1 MTSRINFQSF
11 GQLTKF
17 AFAILVSAFL
27 AACGGGGGGGSS
39 STSSSNPQP
48 TAAADTMVVR
58 VDSGGTRTVAL
69 SADMYIPPASKA
81 LSKPAPEAIA
91 RRPIP
96 NKIDLG
102 APEVSK
108 SKALQQGQQNRPV
121 GVPLQVGF
129 ARESALTSQVQ
140 ETTQLLQWT
149 YLLNGGSVAAL
160 EFKSDT
166 AAAIRIGILIESL
179 PDTATL
185 RFYGNSTQRVVE
197 VTGQLVNSRIKGN
210 VEAGDQSVDG
220 KTYWGPAVE
229 GNTAIFEI
237 ELAPNTQASS
247 VKLSIPKISHLES
260 KPFTKSLELD
270 VNQAKDIG
278 SAGTC
283 NANVSCETPLPP
295 ISNAV
300 AYMFYSKGANSYECT
315 GTLMNDVGSTGTPY
329 FLTAY
334 HCIDSQ
340 TAASTL
346 ETAWFA
352 RTSACATTTINPSA
366 VVYDGANVGAT
377 FLWGQSARS
386 GANGA
391 NPAGTDTSFLRL
403 NVPAP
408 QGAVFAGWTAGAQNT
423 NTSIAAIHH
432 PSGDLQKISKGIID
446 SYSFTSDWGNASN
459 GSFNTLSSVNQNSWP
474 LYRVLWTSGVT
485 EGGSSGGGLF
495 LNYAGNAKLVG
506 QLLGGSSSCQNPTA
520 RDVYGRFD
528 LAYEQRL
535 NTWLSPNSSPVYRF
549 FHYPTSSYFFTNS
562 VVERDVIRNLYSQFF
577 RYEAPIFMGSPAA
590 GNGLKAVYRFRNLTN
605 GSYLWTISEV
615 ERISILQNF
624 SRFFVEE
631 NIAWYTRDTP
641 APGWAPVYRFR
652 DMTNGAY
659 LLTASQ
665 VERQSILTNFGY
677 KFAEENIAFYVVES
691 R

>member
-1 MTSRINFQSF
+1 MTYRISSLSL
-11 GQLTKF
+11 GQISKL
-17 AFAILVSAFL
+17 ASAILASAFL
-27 AACGGGGGGGSS
+27 AACGGGGS
-39 STSSSNPQP
+39 STTPQQ
-48 TAAADTMVVR
+48 AATADTMVVR
-58 VDSGGTRTVAL
+58 SDSGGTRTVAL
-69 SADMYIPPASKA
+69 SADMYIPPVSKV
-81 LSKPAPEAIA
+81 LSKPAPAPEAIA
-91 RRPIP
+91 RRPMP
-96 NKIDLG
+96 NRIDLG
-102 APEVSK
+102 APEASK
-108 SKALQQGQQNRPV
+108 SKSLQQGQQNRPI

-129 ARESALTSQVQ
+129 ARESALTSQVK

-149 YLLNGGSVAAL
+149 SLLNGGSVAAL

-166 AAAIRIGILIESL
+166 AAAIRIGIFIESL

-185 RFYGNSTQRVVE
+185 RFYGNINQRVGE
-197 VTGQLVNSRIKGN
+197 VSGTLINAHLKSN
-210 VEAGDQSVDG
+210 LDAGDQSVDG

-229 GNTAIFEI
+229 GDTAILEI
-237 ELAPNTQASS
+237 ELAPNTQISS
-247 VKLSIPKISHLES
+247 VKVSVPKISHLGS
-260 KPFTKSLELD
+260 KPFTKSLEVEL
-270 VNQAKDIG
+270 NQNKAAG
-278 SAGTC
+278 SC
-283 NANVSCETPLPP
+283 NANVSCETPLPA
-295 ISNAV
+295 ISRAV
-300 AYMFYSKGANSYECT
+300 AYMLYVKGGIAYECT

-334 HCIDSQ
+334 HCIDGQ
-340 TAASTL
+340 TAATTL
-346 ETAWFA
+346 ETGWFI
-352 RTSACATTTINPSA
+352 RSSACGTTTINPNY
-366 VVYDGANVGAT
+366 VYYSDANAGAT

-386 GANGA
+386 GSNGV

-403 NVPAP
+403 NVAAP
-408 QGAVFAGWTAGAQNT
+408 QNAVFAGWTAGGQNT
-423 NTSIAAIHH
+423 NTSIAALHH

-446 SYSFTSDWGNASN
+446 SYSYTSDWSATNPSFSSLSNA
-459 GSFNTLSSVNQNSWP
+459 NQSSWP

-485 EGGSSGGGLF
+485 EGGSSGSGLF

-506 QLLGGSSSCQNPTA
+506 QLLGGSSSCSNPTA

-528 LAYEQRL
+528 LAYELKL
-535 NTWLSPNSSPVYRF
+535 NEWLSPNSSPVYRF

-577 RYEAPIFMGSPAA
+577 RYEAPIFMGSPAPS
-590 GNGLKAVYRFRNLTN
+590 NGLKAVYRFRNLTN

-677 KFAEENIAFYVVES
+677 KFAEENIAFYVAES